1 MPLDNDLMFESVD
14 NGWILTY
21 TGGRYHFDDP
31 ADINIR
37 DIAHALSMI
46 CRYNG
51 HIKKFYSVAEHSY
64 LMARYALEAGY
75 PAESAFAALM
85 HDAAEAYVGDVTTPL
100 KRLLGNEYN
109 TIEAK
114 ANQAI
119 FSRYKIDM
127 SERSLQY
134 RDVKEL
140 DRRIIVNETRE
151 LCLSQ
156 PDWLP
161 KDLIPLAP
169 SMLVI
174 EAWTPDLA
182 EYHFYKLFEEL
193 VSHVNMGRPRKSDR
207 IVV

>member
-1 MPLDNDLMFESVD
+1 
-14 NGWILTY
+14 
-21 TGGRYHFDDP
+21 
-31 ADINIR
+31 
-37 DIAHALSMI
+37 
-46 CRYNG
+46 
-51 HIKKFYSVAEHSY
+51 
-64 LMARYALEAGY
+64 
-75 PAESAFAALM
+75 M

-100 KRLLGNEYN
+100 KRLMGSEYG

-114 ANQAI
+114 ANHAI

-127 SERSLQY
+127 SERSRQY
-134 RDVKEL
+134 HDVKEL